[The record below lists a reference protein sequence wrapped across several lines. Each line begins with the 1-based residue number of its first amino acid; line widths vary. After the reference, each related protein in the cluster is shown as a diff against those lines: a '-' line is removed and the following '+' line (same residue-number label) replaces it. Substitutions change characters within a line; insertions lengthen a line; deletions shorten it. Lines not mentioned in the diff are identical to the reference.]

1 MFSLV
6 DIYGDCQLEPTR
18 QEHILCYV
26 AGTLARD
33 REARRSA
40 GVERDAGVDLAKHA
54 WNKAQ
59 LESLAKSC
67 LTRGSSF
74 TRGGITELVPE
85 AVARVKAQ
93 LQRRAGR
100 FTGRLLGEY
109 TVSRIVEEST
119 CSDGECEYLVEWAG
133 YEHKDEWTWEP
144 KEVVHN
150 YMILVTACIPFI
162 RTVTPPIMMCT
173 CV

>member
-1 MFSLV
+1 MFNLV

-18 QEHILCYV
+18 QEYILCYV

-33 REARRSA
+33 RKARRSPEFRQRP
-40 GVERDAGVDLAKHA
+40 GEKRDAGVDLVKHA

-144 KEVVHN
+144 KEVVGDTEA
-150 YMILVTACIPFI
+150 LDKWEA
-162 RTVTPPIMMCT
+162 R
-173 CV
+173 

>member
-1 MFSLV
+1 MFNLV

-18 QEHILCYV
+18 QEYILCYV
-26 AGTLARD
+26 AGTLAGD
-33 REARRSA
+33 RKARRSA
-40 GVERDAGVDLAKHA
+40 EFRQRSGEKRDAGVDLVKHA

-144 KEVVHN
+144 KGVVGDTEA
-150 YMILVTACIPFI
+150 LGKWEA
-162 RTVTPPIMMCT
+162 R
-173 CV
+173 